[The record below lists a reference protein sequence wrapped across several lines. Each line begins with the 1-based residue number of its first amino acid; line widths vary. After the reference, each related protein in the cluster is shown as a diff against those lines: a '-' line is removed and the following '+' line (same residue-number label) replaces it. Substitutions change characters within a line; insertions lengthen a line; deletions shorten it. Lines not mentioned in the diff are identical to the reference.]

1 LAGWKNY
8 QNPYFE
14 DENQVMNLSVKDIDG
29 DIVVSQ
35 FTLQAIDHLTL
46 RQLNP
51 MLPFRFIK
59 LCSAAEKRVRKENS
73 HRCF

>member
-29 DIVVSQ
+29 DI
-35 FTLQAIDHLTL
+35 IG
-46 RQLNP
+46 
-51 MLPFRFIK
+51 
-59 LCSAAEKRVRKENS
+59 
-73 HRCF
+73 